1 MYSQHCSRY
10 YNKVGEGF
18 PEEVMLKIFFKN
30 LLISRSHLQKFESK
44 GLIFPAGSVH
54 KESASNA
61 RDPGSIPGLERALE
75 GGNGN
80 SLQYFCLGNP
90 MDRGTWRATV
100 HEVAKNWTRLSD

>member
-18 PEEVMLKIFFKN
+18 PEEVMLKFFFKN

-61 RDPGSIPGLERALE
+61 RDPGSIPGRGRSPGE
-75 GGNGN
+75 GNGN
-80 SLQYFCLGNP
+80 PLQYACLGNS
-90 MDRGTWRATV
+90 MDRGA
-100 HEVAKNWTRLSD
+100 